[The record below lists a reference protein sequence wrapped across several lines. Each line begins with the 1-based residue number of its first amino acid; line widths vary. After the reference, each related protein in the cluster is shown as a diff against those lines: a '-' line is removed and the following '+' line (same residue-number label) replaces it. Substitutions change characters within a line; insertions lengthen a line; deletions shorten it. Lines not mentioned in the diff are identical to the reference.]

1 MFTGLVQE
9 VGEIRGLEP
18 RNGAGGA
25 DARLVVGFRA
35 IERVRLELGASI
47 CVDGVCLTV
56 ARLDA
61 DSFAADVS
69 GETLR
74 VTTLGDKRAG
84 SLVNLEPALRA
95 GDSLG
100 GHWVSGHVDG
110 VAAVIATERDAG
122 SLRVSI
128 EAPQPLARYI
138 ARKGSVTLDGVS
150 LTVNDVMDAR
160 FSINLIPHTLEVTT
174 LGALAKGSRLNLEID
189 LLARYVER
197 LNGKPLESVMRKLLS
212 GLIVFCAFATGVA
225 HAQLSNAGNGLINH
239 PAANMTWEAD
249 GALFRTMAAAN
260 PNLVN
265 EIVTA
270 WGDLP
275 LPFGH
280 VLRAEPLNSM
290 PQDFYP
296 VEGVMTYWGA
306 IAWIHYLNVT
316 HHKGYSDWRMPDI
329 GPSRPPGSCGGACY
343 PGDINSSEWWRL
355 FSQELGGVFR
365 TSISVTHMPAMTCSP
380 RSAMD
385 GRKTSAVT
393 S

>member
-9 VGEIRGLEP
+9 VGEIRRLEP

-35 IERVRLELGASI
+35 IQRVRLELGASI

-56 ARLDA
+56 AQLDA

-84 SLVNLEPALRA
+84 SLVNLEPSLRA

-110 VAAVIATERDAG
+110 VAEVVATERDAR
-122 SLRVSI
+122 SLQVTI

-150 LTVNDVMDAR
+150 LTVNDVAGAR

-197 LNGKPLESVMRKLLS
+197 LN
-212 GLIVFCAFATGVA
+212 
-225 HAQLSNAGNGLINH
+225 
-239 PAANMTWEAD
+239 
-249 GALFRTMAAAN
+249 
-260 PNLVN
+260 
-265 EIVTA
+265 
-270 WGDLP
+270 
-275 LPFGH
+275 
-280 VLRAEPLNSM
+280 SM
-290 PQDFYP
+290 P
-296 VEGVMTYWGA
+296 A
-306 IAWIHYLNVT
+306 
-316 HHKGYSDWRMPDI
+316 
-329 GPSRPPGSCGGACY
+329 
-343 PGDINSSEWWRL
+343 
-355 FSQELGGVFR
+355 
-365 TSISVTHMPAMTCSP
+365 
-380 RSAMD
+380 
-385 GRKTSAVT
+385 
-393 S
+393 

>member
-1 MFTGLVQE
+1 MAPAARTRAWWSDFVPSS
-9 VGEIRGLEP
+9 GE
-18 RNGAGGA
+18 
-25 DARLVVGFRA
+25 
-35 IERVRLELGASI
+35 RLELGASI

-56 ARLDA
+56 AQLDA

-84 SLVNLEPALRA
+84 SFVNLEPALRA

-150 LTVNDVMDAR
+150 LTVNDVVDAR

-197 LNGKPLESVMRKLLS
+197 LN
-212 GLIVFCAFATGVA
+212 
-225 HAQLSNAGNGLINH
+225 
-239 PAANMTWEAD
+239 
-249 GALFRTMAAAN
+249 
-260 PNLVN
+260 
-265 EIVTA
+265 
-270 WGDLP
+270 
-275 LPFGH
+275 
-280 VLRAEPLNSM
+280 SM
-290 PQDFYP
+290 P
-296 VEGVMTYWGA
+296 A
-306 IAWIHYLNVT
+306 
-316 HHKGYSDWRMPDI
+316 
-329 GPSRPPGSCGGACY
+329 
-343 PGDINSSEWWRL
+343 
-355 FSQELGGVFR
+355 
-365 TSISVTHMPAMTCSP
+365 
-380 RSAMD
+380 
-385 GRKTSAVT
+385 
-393 S
+393 

>member
-9 VGEIRGLEP
+9 VGEIRRLEP

-35 IERVRLELGASI
+35 IERGRLEPGASI

-56 ARLDA
+56 AQLDA

-84 SLVNLEPALRA
+84 SRVNLEPSLRA

-110 VAAVIATERDAG
+110 VAEVIATEHDAR

-128 EAPQPLARYI
+128 AAPRPLARYI

-150 LTVNDVMDAR
+150 LTVNDVADAQ

-197 LNGKPLESVMRKLLS
+197 LN
-212 GLIVFCAFATGVA
+212 
-225 HAQLSNAGNGLINH
+225 
-239 PAANMTWEAD
+239 
-249 GALFRTMAAAN
+249 
-260 PNLVN
+260 
-265 EIVTA
+265 
-270 WGDLP
+270 
-275 LPFGH
+275 
-280 VLRAEPLNSM
+280 SM
-290 PQDFYP
+290 P
-296 VEGVMTYWGA
+296 A
-306 IAWIHYLNVT
+306 
-316 HHKGYSDWRMPDI
+316 
-329 GPSRPPGSCGGACY
+329 
-343 PGDINSSEWWRL
+343 
-355 FSQELGGVFR
+355 
-365 TSISVTHMPAMTCSP
+365 
-380 RSAMD
+380 
-385 GRKTSAVT
+385 
-393 S
+393 

>member
-9 VGEIRGLEP
+9 VGEIRRLEP

-35 IERVRLELGASI
+35 IERTRLELGASI

-56 ARLDA
+56 AQLET

-110 VAAVIATERDAG
+110 VAEVIATQRDAG

-128 EAPQPLARYI
+128 ETPQPLARYI

-150 LTVNDVMDAR
+150 LTVNDVAGAQ
-160 FSINLIPHTLEVTT
+160 FSINLIPHTLGVTT
-174 LGALAKGSRLNLEID
+174 LGTLAKGSRLNLEID

-197 LNGKPLESVMRKLLS
+197 LN
-212 GLIVFCAFATGVA
+212 
-225 HAQLSNAGNGLINH
+225 
-239 PAANMTWEAD
+239 
-249 GALFRTMAAAN
+249 
-260 PNLVN
+260 
-265 EIVTA
+265 
-270 WGDLP
+270 
-275 LPFGH
+275 
-280 VLRAEPLNSM
+280 SM
-290 PQDFYP
+290 P
-296 VEGVMTYWGA
+296 A
-306 IAWIHYLNVT
+306 
-316 HHKGYSDWRMPDI
+316 
-329 GPSRPPGSCGGACY
+329 
-343 PGDINSSEWWRL
+343 
-355 FSQELGGVFR
+355 
-365 TSISVTHMPAMTCSP
+365 
-380 RSAMD
+380 
-385 GRKTSAVT
+385 
-393 S
+393 